1 METINDS
8 DVWEFIDPNDLW
20 IYDKLIIAKKLGYY
34 CGPAGTQPKKPG
46 SYVVRPCV
54 NFLMMGHGAKIE
66 KLYQYGKTIDVPI
79 GYFWCEMFTGPH
91 ISYDYNFGKQVL
103 AVEGF
108 KDDPER
114 LDRFSKWKKVD
125 STFAIPPML
134 EYISKKYTWLN
145 IETIGGKI
153 IEVHLR
159 YNDDFCNHDSDE
171 IIPVW
176 KDKFYRSECGDRL
189 GFIVKNI
196 RP

>member
-1 METINDS
+1 MQQIS
-8 DVWEFIDPNDLW
+8 DIDVSEFIDPNDLW

-34 CGPAGTQPKKPG
+34 CGPAGTLPKKPG

-79 GYFWCEMFTGPH
+79 GYFWCEMFNGPH

-125 STFAIPPML
+125 SVFTIPPML
-134 EYISKKYTWLN
+134 EHISKKYTWLN
-145 IETIGGKI
+145 IETIGGRI

-159 YNDDFCNHDSDE
+159 YNDDFRNHDSDE

-176 KDKFYRSECGDRL
+176 KDKFYESKSGDRL
-189 GFIVKNI
+189 GFIIK
-196 RP
+196 